1 MILET
6 AILNIKE
13 GMTIDF
19 EKSFMK
25 AQPII
30 SSMKGYINHDLQ
42 KCIEIDNQYILLVS
56 WENLVDHETGFRT
69 SPEYQEWKELLHHF
83 YEPFP
88 VALHYNKIK
97 L

>member
-6 AILNIKE
+6 AILNIKK
-13 GMTIDF
+13 GMVLDF
-19 EKSFMK
+19 QKSFMK
-25 AQPII
+25 AQHII

-56 WENLVDHETGFRT
+56 WENLEDHETGFRT
-69 SPEYQEWKELLHHF
+69 SPEYQEWKKLLHHF

-88 VALHYNKIK
+88 VVLHYNKIK

>member
-6 AILNIKE
+6 AILNIKK
-13 GMTIDF
+13 GMVLDF
-19 EKSFMK
+19 QKSFMK
-25 AQPII
+25 AQHII

-56 WENLVDHETGFRT
+56 WEKLEDHETGFRT
-69 SPEYQEWKELLHHF
+69 SPEYQEWKKLLHHF

-88 VALHYNKIK
+88 VVLHYNKIK